1 MAHVQAVERPSDE
14 EIWGNLP
21 IVLGGI
27 TKWIRP
33 LPANPSDA
41 WVALLGEQLR
51 GALGGVSASGNDWNG
66 ILVAAAGLTRVQ
78 IELLVAYDRE
88 GRLGGADW
96 IGENATPVEIW
107 EAFKKVTAAA
117 YPPLAE
123 AARFPQLLAGL
134 LPQLLASSGSSD
146 SPNGDA
152 AATS

>member
-1 MAHVQAVERPSDE
+1 MAQAQAVERPSDE
-14 EIWGNLP
+14 EIWGNLT

-33 LPANPSDA
+33 LPANPSDD
-41 WVALLGEQLR
+41 WIALLGERLR
-51 GALGGVSASGNDWNG
+51 DALGGVVASGNDWNG
-66 ILVAAAGLTRVQ
+66 ILLAAAGMTKIQ

-88 GRLGGADW
+88 GRLGGVEW
-96 IGENATPVEIW
+96 IGDNATPLEIW

-134 LPQLLASSGSSD
+134 LPQLLGPSGSSGSPS
-146 SPNGDA
+146 GDA
-152 AATS
+152 AEIS